1 MATGNNSSPLHES
14 ANQYIWDVVGESDQL
29 SNPSRHTPPLV
40 DNSIFDQELDVLPT
54 ISSSNV
60 KKTIVRK
67 GAKSKKTASTSIAD
81 DLTSSKSS
89 NIAPLSQT
97 SSFVPTLSS
106 TLITPRQT
114 GHSKNDGTRGDDKSE
129 ENARL
134 VTKSKINFEE
144 FYNLFYLNHSRS
156 NKKDPYDFF
165 EIYRECFVSDK
176 QWDNVYTKTMLKN

>member
-1 MATGNNSSPLHES
+1 MKVTF
-14 ANQYIWDVVGESDQL
+14 
-29 SNPSRHTPPLV
+29 R
-40 DNSIFDQELDVLPT
+40 
-54 ISSSNV
+54 
-60 KKTIVRK
+60 R
-67 GAKSKKTASTSIAD
+67 
-81 DLTSSKSS
+81 
-89 NIAPLSQT
+89 SQS
-97 SSFVPTLSS
+97 SSFVPSLSS
-106 TLITPRQT
+106 TLIAPRQT

-156 NKKDPYDFF
+156 NKKDRYDFF